1 MKTVIQCERRS
12 LGVVNEWTNSFSSF
26 NSMKGLSYY
35 SNYKQIVAWMNG
47 AEYLPPPVECNLDPY
62 AECQLE
68 CHFCITQRYLRHHR
82 EEVGEMR
89 KLPRDYMFELVA
101 FLAKWGVRGLCLSGG
116 GEPTL
121 HSDMPELMVYARD
134 KGMDVALVTNAVYMT
149 PALMESIC
157 YSCRWVALSV
167 DAADRESYK
176 NIKGADRFNKGGE
189 NISNLGNKRTQT
201 NSKVDLCFK
210 FLVLPENQN
219 SIYKAC
225 LLAKSLGV
233 QDFHCFP
240 EGTLILKENGEFE
253 DILSIQKGYKVLNGS
268 IANVD
273 NTLERNYKGDI

>member
-1 MKTVIQCERRS
+1 MVK
-12 LGVVNEWTNSFSSF
+12 EWTNSFSSF

-101 FLAKWGVRGLCLSGG
+101 FLAKWGVRGLCISGG

-134 KGMDVALVTNAVYMT
+134 KGMDVALVTNAVHMT

-167 DAADRESYK
+167 DAADRETYK
-176 NIKGADRFNKGGE
+176 NVKGADRFNKVVE
-189 NISNLGNKRTQT
+189 NISNLVNKRNQT

-233 QDFHCFP
+233 QDFHCRP
-240 EGTLILKENGEFE
+240 
-253 DILSIQKGYKVLNGS
+253 
-268 IANVD
+268 VD
-273 NTLERNYKGDI
+273 SRYI